1 MSFKP
6 VFIFSGDERCM
17 NGQCFATKGE
27 ALGSA
32 RARFNVW
39 VTPKGFDA
47 EESTDPV
54 NYRWSF
60 EPGDASVSPTATTG
74 EPIPNV
80 LRQTMPGEMA

>member
-6 VFIFSGDERCM
+6 VFIFSGDEHCM

-39 VTPKGFDA
+39 VTPKGFTS

-54 NYRWSF
+54 NYRWSL
-60 EPGDASVSPTATTG
+60 ETGDAPVNVTAITG
-74 EPIPNV
+74 EPIPGE
-80 LRQTMPGEMA
+80 LRQTMSGEMA